1 MAAAVA
7 TSIGVSPGTETVTPS
22 SPPPSAP
29 QPSYLKSYPY
39 LFVRETDQTDYFCT
53 VCEESLKEDQL
64 QSHLFEGHSAENLQD
79 YFVRV
84 CPDSQGKS
92 WFGQKKYLYICV
104 VCWAKMNNVQDMH
117 GHRESCKVNFGED
130 SNDNTMDDAEP
141 LSVVSTPDIPTMIE
155 DTENE
160 NNETTN
166 GQTKMNGNYRSSTP
180 PFPHPE
186 VIIDTE
192 PPQHVIQLPKYP
204 ETSTSKQEPVYSS
217 QCMQCS
223 LCTMILPSSSYLS
236 HLRTYHRVTCPLNNA
251 NCPLCMNCVPIMDL
265 TVHLASQ
272 HGLVP
277 QSAVNALLLWVL
289 TSNTFALNENAQ
301 ASLKAKFKGQQPNS
315 GHSSPKIKPLQ
326 TSVASSTPV
335 QSQVGKSKTANFPSV
350 SSSPIIKPGTPTPGA
365 ATAATTTTSKQEAEP
380 PLLNDLRGKVP
391 IEQIISKFTRSHVGP
406 GGKQSHQCLV
416 CSKWY
421 AVPPIKHMRSHIF
434 TFSKEKRKVLQ
445 LANGANIC
453 LICYRIFDSQQG
465 VAGHV
470 STHTPEGLPGGASTG
485 PVGGGLLAEALMGFP
500 PYAKQEP
507 AADTNDDLPLGATF
521 ETPGLKPNSPSPSMT
536 SSATVETVNIELDNA
551 GRVKSGKVRKQ
562 CELCGEWSNI
572 KWFFKHMSEVHQA
585 LFCRC
590 CREYLPIHE
599 HKEHRQWHSMPPYM
613 GQKIRI
619 EDGQP
624 IIIDRKERASLTP
637 IGSLAAWGGSSG
649 GLVVKAVDEISRK
662 RKAERMESPNGSV
675 KTSGSSSV
683 GDNGAYQLGMLPPEL
698 PGRDSLMPKERC
710 PVCSIEITHK
720 NLARHI
726 KLRHGIRYKFCYK
739 CRKLVPGQLY
749 PEHKALHDS
758 GQLESV
764 PVGVGDKHLE
774 FVEGVKVDE
783 DEDETIEIPEEMLDQ
798 ALDGNNPNR
807 KDDSFRANTS
817 MTKLESLMGK
827 EFKHPRRKC
836 QICGYS
842 VSYSN
847 FKRHLRNAHPGELTD
862 EQVNQEGGEE
872 MMGHHM
878 DDSDRMSYN
887 TISEAQKTESVE
899 GYSECKKC
907 GDHVMKEFM
916 PRHMRMMHGEEP
928 TPVKGTSPRPR
939 NIIMRACP
947 ECGVE
952 MRSDSITKHC
962 KIKHKVSYRYCT
974 ACAKYVQKKYFKS
987 HLRKHEIGELTGEVT
1002 QEDEEND
1009 DGDLD
1014 TSKDEEDEKDTENE
1028 DSNSAVET
1036 SPSSKAPS
1044 KIYNCVDCTRMFMSA
1059 EAHANHLRE
1068 VHGGEGGSVVLKLPG
1083 DKIIEKKM
1091 EKDELKDDNDDNA
1104 DELVID
1110 DSQ

>member
-1 MAAAVA
+1 MAGVVA
-7 TSIGVSPGTETVTPS
+7 TSTGASPGTETVTPA
-22 SPPPSAP
+22 SPPS

-84 CPDSQGKS
+84 CPEGQGKT
-92 WFGQKKYLYICV
+92 WFGPKKYLYICV
-104 VCWAKMNNVQDMH
+104 VCWAKMNNIQDMH

-130 SNDNTMDDAEP
+130 SNDNTMDDTEP
-141 LSVVSTPDIPTMIE
+141 LSVVSTPDIPTMILE
-155 DTENE
+155 DNENE
-160 NNETTN
+160 TIENTN
-166 GQTKMNGNYRSSTP
+166 GHSKMNGNYRSSTP

-251 NCPLCMNCVPIMDL
+251 NCPLCMTCVPIMDL

-289 TSNTFALNENAQ
+289 TSNTFALNETAQ
-301 ASLKAKFKGQQPNS
+301 ASLKAKFKGQQANS
-315 GHSSPKIKPLQ
+315 GHSSPKIKAMPVP
-326 TSVASSTPV
+326 TSTPS
-335 QSQVGKSKTANFPSV
+335 QSQNSKPRTIPFPTMT
-350 SSSPIIKPGTPTPGA
+350 SSPIVKPGTPTPGA
-365 ATAATTTTSKQEAEP
+365 IAQGAVPKQDSEP
-380 PLLNDLRGKVP
+380 TLLNDLRGKVP

-445 LANGANIC
+445 LANGVNIC
-453 LICYRIFDSQQG
+453 LICYRGFDSQQG

-470 STHTPEGLPGGASTG
+470 STHTPEGLPGGASSV
-485 PVGGGLLAEALMGFP
+485 PIGGGLLAEALLGFP
-500 PYAKQEP
+500 PYAKQEQTQ
-507 AADTNDDLPLGATF
+507 DNSDDLPLGATF
-521 ETPGLKPNSPSPSMT
+521 ETPGLKPNSPSPSLVST
-536 SSATVETVNIELDNA
+536 ATTETVNVELDNA

-619 EDGQP
+619 EEGQP

-662 RKAERMESPNGSV
+662 RKAERIASPNGSV
-675 KTSGSSSV
+675 KTSGSSSI
-683 GDNGAYQLGMLPPEL
+683 GDNGGYQLGMLPPEL

-749 PEHKALHDS
+749 PEHKALHDA

-774 FVEGVKVDE
+774 FVEGIKTDE
-783 DEDETIEIPEEMLDQ
+783 DEDDAIEIPEEMLDQ
-798 ALDGNNPNR
+798 ALDGNNANR

-878 DDSDRMSYN
+878 DDSDRLNYN
-887 TISEAQKTESVE
+887 AISGIDEKNEIVE

-916 PRHMRMMHGEEP
+916 PRHMRMTHGEEMP
-928 TPVKGTSPRPR
+928 PVKGTSPRPR

-962 KIKHKVSYRYCT
+962 KIKHKVSYRYCS
-974 ACAKYVQKKYFKS
+974 ACSKYVMKKYFKS
-987 HLRKHEIGELTGEVT
+987 HLRKHENGELTGEVS
-1002 QEDEEND
+1002 QDDEDIE

-1014 TSKDEEDEKDTENE
+1014 TSKDDEDEKDIDDE
-1028 DSNSAVET
+1028 DSMDVQESNP
-1036 SPSSKAPS
+1036 SPKAPN

-1059 EAHANHLRE
+1059 EAHANHLRD

-1083 DKIIEKKM
+1083 DKMAEKKAD
-1091 EKDELKDDNDDNA
+1091 KDENKDDNDENA
-1104 DELVID
+1104 DDDELVID